1 VANSSLPPRQV
12 SGPLRAVVVVVE
24 VLAVVALGVLAY
36 RWWQR
41 GVVVTVGHRVTL
53 DRIDG
58 RWWGAAAVAVTLAG
72 LLLLSAG
79 RQALLAVR
87 PRFGDRHG

>member
-1 VANSSLPPRQV
+1 MANSSHPPRQV
-12 SGPLRAVVVVVE
+12 SRPLRAVMVVVE
-24 VLAVVALGVLAY
+24 VLAVVALVVLAY

-58 RWWGAAAVAVTLAG
+58 RWWGAATAAVTLAG
-72 LLLLSAG
+72 LVLLSAG
-79 RQALLAVR
+79 RQTLLAVR
-87 PRFGDRHG
+87 PRFDDRHG